1 MGHLYAF
8 ERATGKVRWKYKL
21 TTGVPNGRGVPS
33 HIVGS
38 GSNVYGVAF
47 GDELLCFD
55 MKTGRLN
62 WSFQSEFSRD
72 EFQWAN
78 SPAVAA
84 GKVFFGGVDGNVYA
98 LDAQT
103 GKAVW
108 KRKIGSRISTHLI
121 IADKHL
127 YLGAVDNNIYRLNL
141 ESGSVVSSF
150 TVSATP
156 VGSITHTGN
165 SLIAFLNPKGGA
177 GGAETLLCLDLAL
190 TKARWSQT
198 IQGDWSLTR
207 VHVHRGDVLA
217 GSEAGEVAAY
227 RLTDGAKHWSHIF
240 KGVIRSIGGSDDVL
254 YIGTLNGMVYA
265 FLPG

>member
-1 MGHLYAF
+1 
-8 ERATGKVRWKYKL
+8 
-21 TTGVPNGRGVPS
+21 
-33 HIVGS
+33 
-38 GSNVYGVAF
+38 
-47 GDELLCFD
+47 

-78 SPAVAA
+78 SPTVAA

-156 VGSITHTGN
+156 VGSITNTGN
-165 SLIAFLNPKGGA
+165 SLIAFLNSKGGA

-190 TKARWSQT
+190 RKARWSQT